1 MKSIFTVY
9 TILLVF
15 ALVSCKK
22 DKDTIQYSG
31 EYNSSYRAWLDFKGS
46 SGNSY
51 SYLVTGGSWVGF
63 GTETIITVK
72 EGKIVERSFVLKGF
86 IITTPVY
93 REWKED
99 ESQLGTHQ
107 EGEPLRTL
115 DDVYTEARNNWLIK
129 RDDAEV
135 FFEAKNNGMISSCG
149 YVPKNC
155 ADDCFRGITIG
166 YIKAL

>member
-1 MKSIFTVY
+1 MKNNFSVY

-15 ALVSCKK
+15 ALASCKK
-22 DKDTIQYSG
+22 ETTPYSK
-31 EYNSSYRAWLDFKGS
+31 EYNSSYRAWLNFKGS

-51 SYLVTGGSWVGF
+51 SYLVTGGSWVGY

-72 EGKIVERSFVLKGF
+72 GGKIVERSFVLKGF
-86 IITTPVY
+86 ITATPVY

-107 EGEPLRTL
+107 EGASLLTL
-115 DDVYTEARNNWLIK
+115 DDIYTEARNTWLIK
-129 RDDAEV
+129 RDDAKTY
-135 FFEAKNNGMISSCG
+135 FEAENDGMISSCG
-149 YVPKNC
+149 YVENMC
-155 ADDCFRGITIG
+155 ADDCFRGITIK